1 MFLRFRAL
9 NRDFNVSE
17 MSNSDEKG
25 EAHTTISSESEG
37 LTTMTNDNPPPAKSS
52 NKPRRKNLTTAERLR
67 IINDFKHG
75 IPDKYYS
82 VNPNPRRPGEFI
94 VRKRKTPIEYEIE
107 QNEVH
112 TSISSKSEVHTDPSS
127 TPSQLLTEST
137 PPHNPLAGT
146 EFFSMQSSLNANLQ
160 RELDA
165 LHEKFNKLDAKFRK
179 ERAARKDKTQVTKKP
194 RNTSKSR
201 PEGHTAMS
209 LKSEAHKGINP
220 KGENGGQKPEDSS
233 ALKSDSEYEYE
244 YEYVDEA
251 HSRGTESPTPPH
263 IPLPCYF
270 GLVRRPN
277 FNIRDF

>member
-1 MFLRFRAL
+1 MLFLKVDLRFSTS

-17 MSNSDEKG
+17 MTNSDEMV
-25 EAHTTISSESEG
+25 EAHTGLSSRSESF
-37 LTTMTNDNPPPAKSS
+37 TSTNPESKDPPPVKSS

-75 IPDKYYS
+75 VPDKYYS

-94 VRKRKTPIEYEIE
+94 VRKRKTPIEYDIE
-107 QNEVH
+107 QCEGLTTMNPKGESPNH
-112 TSISSKSEVHTDPSS
+112 KRNNSIPSIASDQALSK

-179 ERAARKDKTQVTKKP
+179 ERAARKNKVQADTPKAKTLQEKP
-194 RNTSKSR
+194 ARSRKSKSR
-201 PEGHTAMS
+201 ALS
-209 LKSEAHKGINP
+209 P
-220 KGENGGQKPEDSS
+220 KGEQTRSMSYNP
-233 ALKSDSEYEYE
+233 
-244 YEYVDEA
+244 
-251 HSRGTESPTPPH
+251 
-263 IPLPCYF
+263 F
-270 GLVRRPN
+270 GLARRPN
-277 FNIRDF
+277 IDIRDF